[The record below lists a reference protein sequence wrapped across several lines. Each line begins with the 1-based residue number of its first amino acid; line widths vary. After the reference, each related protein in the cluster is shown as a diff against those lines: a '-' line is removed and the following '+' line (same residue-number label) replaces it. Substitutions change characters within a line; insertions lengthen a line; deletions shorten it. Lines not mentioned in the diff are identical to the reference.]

1 MNKRQGYWRR
11 AVASVV
17 MYCLIF
23 AQVVPSAYA
32 ASTDI
37 SDVPMA
43 LKNQIPPNIMLTL
56 DDSGSMQWEFM
67 PEQDMHFSLFLH
79 PRPASPYGGS
89 TYPNQLP
96 NFNDTNVH
104 NFFGRSS
111 ANNKLYYN
119 PDTTYRPWSNSD
131 GSLMANADPA
141 KALYNPALPT
151 AGNTNLTVQNTKS
164 ANWFSGPNLT
174 SATCSP
180 CPSNHT
186 YWPITY
192 FNYNGTGATTT
203 RASYTKV
210 EITTATPAGATFT
223 SPGGI
228 TRKRDEEIQNFANWF
243 QYYRSRVLTARA
255 GIGRAFSTLG
265 TTPRVGFGTINAS
278 PATIDGVASN
288 GTVVLGVR
296 AFTGTARTSF
306 FTNFYGRVIPAA
318 GTPLRNA
325 ADDVGV
331 YFSRTDANG
340 PWGANPGS
348 GGGSQYSCRQN
359 YHILTTDGYW
369 NGAAASTAGATA
381 NVDNTSGAVIT
392 KTDGATFQYT
402 PANPFLDS
410 WSNTLADVAMY
421 YWARDLRPDLAN
433 NVSTNSKDP
442 AFWQHLTTFGVS
454 IGLAG
459 TISVGR
465 IRLVFATF
473 KSFSDLD
480 TNSDGFLSPT
490 EAGRLTY
497 FTSANYAATDTNSD
511 GKISLAEFFAV
522 FGAITFSQLDANSD
536 GFLSPTEA
544 NGSAEVSAN
553 FTALDTN
560 SDGKISP
567 AELSLSITWPN
578 PNITDPAKIDD
589 LAHAA
594 VNGRGGFFVATDPDS
609 LANSLTT
616 TINEIAARSGAA
628 AAVAVSTPNVVA
640 GDNFSYEVSYNSG
653 TWSGDL
659 QAYPINLAT
668 GIPNTAAP
676 VWSSS
681 AQIQLDDRTSA
692 SRKIATYTGVA
703 GTGQGIQFQ
712 PTTASTATK
721 LSAAQQALLNS
732 ATPPGPSDGAAVVA
746 YLRGDRSG
754 ETTGTYRSRTHLLG
768 DIIHAEPLVIREP
781 TQNYSDTGYASFK
794 TTNASRPKIVLAG
807 ANDGML
813 HAFNA
818 ATGAEEWAY
827 VPNLVMG
834 SLNNL
839 SSKNGYTHKYTVDGT
854 PVSGDV
860 NFSNTDG
867 VSQKPAPPAPDWH
880 TVVAGGLGKGGR
892 GYYAL
897 DVTQLPGAET
907 DLAGKVLWEFPNS
920 ATSATV
926 RANTGYS
933 FGRPIIVKTR
943 AAGWVV
949 LVTSGYNNGTNAGDS
964 GGDGKGYLF
973 VLNAR
978 TGALIRAIST
988 GIGSTS
994 EPSGLAHISG
1004 YVESRDADNT
1014 VDYVYGGDLK
1024 GNVWRF
1030 DLTNAGSSGAWNVA
1044 LLATLVDA
1052 SGVAQP
1058 VTTEPEL
1065 AKIAITGGAYKRFV
1079 YVGTG
1084 RYLGDSDIPG
1094 VAGANVNASQTQ
1106 TMYGLVDDLSNPGG
1120 SNPVINP
1127 LRNNLQQQ
1135 TLTVSDP
1142 KTGDRT
1148 ASANT
1153 LDFSTK
1159 KGWYIDLPAAGERL
1173 DTHPALAYN
1182 ALVFNTNAPNS
1193 DPCVPGGSSYLN
1205 MLDYQTGGYL
1215 EGSAGGKSSVRYAD
1229 TLANRAILIKL
1240 PNGTILALTRKSDAT
1255 TAAGPGTPIGSGS
1268 ATARKSWI
1276 ELMQ

>member
-1 MNKRQGYWRR
+1 MNKRQRYWRR

-17 MYCLIF
+17 MWCLIF
-23 AQVVPSAYA
+23 GQVVPSAYA

-67 PEQDMHFSLFLH
+67 PEQDMHFSIFLQ

-89 TYPNQLP
+89 TYANQLP

-119 PDTTYRPWSNSD
+119 PDSTYRPWSNSD
-131 GSLMANADPA
+131 GSLMANANPA
-141 KALYNPALPT
+141 AALYNPALPT
-151 AGNTNLTVQNTKS
+151 AGNTNLTVQNTKR
-164 ANWFSGPNLT
+164 ADWFSGPNLN
-174 SATCSP
+174 SAFCDP
-180 CPSNHT
+180 GCGANHT

-192 FNYNGTGATTT
+192 FNYNGTGSRTT

-228 TRKRDEEIQNFANWF
+228 TRTRAEEIQNFANWF
-243 QYYRSRVLTARA
+243 QYYRSRILTARA

-278 PATIDGVASN
+278 PTTIDGVASN
-288 GTVVLGVR
+288 GTVVSGVR
-296 AFTGTARTSF
+296 AFTGTARTNF
-306 FTNFYGRVIPAA
+306 FTSFYGRTIPAA

-348 GGGSQYSCRQN
+348 GGGTQYSCRQN

-369 NGAAASTAGATA
+369 NDAGASTAGARA

-392 KTDGATFQYT
+392 KTDGTTFQYT
-402 PANPFLDS
+402 PANPFRDS

-421 YWARDLRPDLAN
+421 YWVRDLRPDLAN

-459 TISVGR
+459 TIP
-465 IRLVFATF
+465 IATV
-473 KSFSDLD
+473 DAALG
-480 TNSDGFLSPT
+480 TNP
-490 EAGRLTY
+490 
-497 FTSANYAATDTNSD
+497 
-511 GKISLAEFFAV
+511 
-522 FGAITFSQLDANSD
+522 
-536 GFLSPTEA
+536 
-544 NGSAEVSAN
+544 
-553 FTALDTN
+553 
-560 SDGKISP
+560 P
-567 AELSLSITWPN
+567 AITWPD
-578 PNITDPAKIDD
+578 PNATDPAKIDD

-594 VNGRGGFFVATDPDS
+594 VNGRGGFFVATDPDT
-609 LANSLTT
+609 LASSLTA
-616 TINEIAARSGAA
+616 TINDIAARSGAA

-653 TWSGDL
+653 NWSGDV
-659 QAYPINLAT
+659 QAYPIDLTT
-668 GIPNTAAP
+668 GIPNTSAP

-681 AQIQLDDRTSA
+681 AQAQLDARTSA
-692 SRKIATYTGVA
+692 SRKIATYKGTA

-732 ATPPGPSDGAAVVA
+732 PTTPPGPSDGAAVAA

-754 ETTGTYRSRTHLLG
+754 ETAGTYRSRTHLLG

-781 TQNYSDTGYASFK
+781 AQNYGDTGYASFK
-794 TTNASRPKIVLAG
+794 TTNASRPKLLLQG

-827 VPNLVMG
+827 VPNLVIG

-839 SSKNGYTHKYTVDGT
+839 SSKNGYTHKYYVDGT
-854 PVSGDV
+854 PVSGDIDF
-860 NFSNTDG
+860 NNTDG
-867 VSQKPAPPAPDWH
+867 ISQKPTPPAPDWR
-880 TVVAGGLGKGGR
+880 TIVVGGLGKGGR
-892 GYYAL
+892 GFYAL
-897 DVTQLPGAET
+897 DVTALPGAET

-920 ATSATV
+920 ATNATV
-926 RANTGYS
+926 RANIGYS

-943 AAGWVV
+943 ARGWVV

-978 TGALIRAIST
+978 TGDLIQAIST
-988 GIGSTS
+988 GVGSTS

-1004 YVESRDADNT
+1004 YVESRDTDNT

-1030 DLTNAGSSGAWNVA
+1030 DLSHASSIGGWNVA
-1044 LLATLVDA
+1044 LLASLVDS
-1052 SGVAQP
+1052 SGNFQP

-1065 AKIAITGGAYKRFV
+1065 AKISITGGTYKRFV

-1094 VAGANVNASQTQ
+1094 VSGANVNASQTQ

-1127 LRNNLQQQ
+1127 LRANLQQQ
-1135 TLTVSDP
+1135 TFTVNADGS
-1142 KTGDRT
+1142 RVAT
-1148 ASANT
+1148 ANSLN
-1153 LDFSTK
+1153 FSTQ

-1173 DTHPALAYN
+1173 DTHPTLAYS

-1215 EGSAGGKSSVRYAD
+1215 EGSAGGKSSIRYAD

-1255 TAAGPGTPIGSGS
+1255 TTAGPGTPVSSSSG
-1268 ATARKSWI
+1268 TTRKSWI

>member
-1 MNKRQGYWRR
+1 MNKRQRYWRR
-11 AVASVV
+11 AVASVL
-17 MYCLIF
+17 MYSLIF
-23 AQVVPSAYA
+23 GQVVPSAYA

-43 LKNQIPPNIMLTL
+43 LKNQISPNIMLTL
-56 DDSGSMQWEFM
+56 DDSGSMQWEYM
-67 PEQDMHFSLFLH
+67 PEASGMDFSLFLQ

-89 TYPNQLP
+89 TYANQVP
-96 NFNDTNVH
+96 NFNDTNLH
-104 NFFGRSS
+104 NFYGRSS
-111 ANNKLYYN
+111 ANNKVYYN

-131 GSLMANADPA
+131 GSLMANANPA
-141 KALYNPALPT
+141 AALYNPALPT
-151 AGNTNLTVQNTKS
+151 AGNTNLTAQTTKR
-164 ANWFSGPNLT
+164 ADWFSDFRDPGNLNT
-174 SATCSP
+174 AFCDP
-180 CPSNHT
+180 GCNANHT

-192 FNYNGTGATTT
+192 FNYNGTGSRTT

-265 TTPRVGFGTINAS
+265 PTPRVGFGTINAS
-278 PATIDGVASN
+278 PVTIDGVASS
-288 GTVVLGVR
+288 GTVVSGVR
-296 AFTGTARTSF
+296 TFTGTARTNF
-306 FTNFYGRVIPAA
+306 FTTFYGRTIPAA

-348 GGGSQYSCRQN
+348 GGGTQYSCRQN

-369 NGAAASTAGATA
+369 NDAGASTAGARA
-381 NVDNTSGAVIT
+381 NVDNTSGAVFT
-392 KTDGATFQYT
+392 RTDGTTFQYT
-402 PANPFLDS
+402 PANPFRDS
-410 WSNTLADVAMY
+410 WSGTLADVAMY
-421 YWARDLRPDLAN
+421 YWVRDLRPDLAN

-459 TISVGR
+459 TIP
-465 IRLVFATF
+465 IATI
-473 KSFSDLD
+473 DAALG
-480 TNSDGFLSPT
+480 TNP
-490 EAGRLTY
+490 
-497 FTSANYAATDTNSD
+497 
-511 GKISLAEFFAV
+511 
-522 FGAITFSQLDANSD
+522 
-536 GFLSPTEA
+536 
-544 NGSAEVSAN
+544 
-553 FTALDTN
+553 
-560 SDGKISP
+560 P
-567 AELSLSITWPN
+567 AITWPN
-578 PNITDPAKIDD
+578 PNATDPAKIDD

-594 VNGRGGFFVATDPDS
+594 VNGRGGFFVATDPDTFAS
-609 LANSLTT
+609 SLTA
-616 TINEIAARSGAA
+616 TINDIAARSGAA
-628 AAVAVSTPNVVA
+628 AAVAVSTPNVVS

-653 TWSGDL
+653 NWSGDL
-659 QAYPINLAT
+659 QAFPIDLAT
-668 GIPNTAAP
+668 GIPNTSAP
-676 VWSSS
+676 VWSTS
-681 AQIQLDDRTSA
+681 AQTQLDARTSA
-692 SRKIATYTGVA
+692 NRKIATYTSTA
-703 GTGQGIQFQ
+703 GTSQGIAFQ
-712 PTTASTATK
+712 MAN
-721 LSAAQQALLNS
+721 LSAPQQALLNS
-732 ATPPGPSDGAAVVA
+732 PTPPGPSDGAAVVA

-754 ETTGTYRSRTHLLG
+754 EATGTYRSRTHLLG

-781 TQNYSDTGYASFK
+781 TQNYGDTGYASFK
-794 TTNASRPKIVLAG
+794 TTNASRPKLVLQG

-839 SSKNGYTHKYTVDGT
+839 SSKNGYTHKYYVDGT

-860 NFSNTDG
+860 DFDYTDPLP
-867 VSQKPAPPAPDWH
+867 KTRTPAWR
-880 TVVAGGLGKGGR
+880 TIVVGGLGKGGR
-892 GYYAL
+892 GFYAL
-897 DVTQLPGAET
+897 DVTALPGAET

-920 ATSATV
+920 KTDPKV
-926 RANTGYS
+926 IRNIGYS

-943 AAGWVV
+943 ARGWVV

-978 TGALIRAIST
+978 TGELIQAIST
-988 GIGSTS
+988 GVGSTS

-1004 YVESRDADNT
+1004 YVESRDVDNT

-1030 DLTNAGSSGAWNVA
+1030 DLTNASSIGAWNVA
-1044 LLATLVDA
+1044 LLASLVDS
-1052 SGVAQP
+1052 SGNFQP

-1065 AKIAITGGAYKRFV
+1065 AKIRITGGTYKRFV
-1079 YVGTG
+1079 YAGTG

-1094 VAGANVNASQTQ
+1094 VSGANVNASQTQ
-1106 TMYGLVDDLSNPGG
+1106 TMYGLVDDLSPPKG

-1127 LRNNLQQQ
+1127 LRTNLQRQ
-1135 TLTVSDP
+1135 TFSVNADGS
-1142 KTGDRT
+1142 RVAT
-1148 ASANT
+1148 ANS

-1159 KGWYIDLPAAGERL
+1159 KGWYIDLPATGERL
-1173 DTHPALAYN
+1173 DTHPTLAYS
-1182 ALVFNTNAPNS
+1182 ALVFNTNAPSS

-1215 EGSAGGKSSVRYAD
+1215 EGSAGGKSSIRYAD

-1255 TAAGPGTPIGSGS
+1255 TAAGPGTPISGGSG
-1268 ATARKSWI
+1268 TTRKSWI

>member
-1 MNKRQGYWRR
+1 MNKRQRYWRR
-11 AVASVV
+11 AVASVL
-17 MYCLIF
+17 MYSLIF
-23 AQVVPSAYA
+23 GQVVPSAYA

-43 LKNQIPPNIMLTL
+43 LKNQISPNIMLTL
-56 DDSGSMQWEFM
+56 DDSGSMQWEYM
-67 PEQDMHFSLFLH
+67 PEASGMDFSLFLQ

-89 TYPNQLP
+89 TYANQVP
-96 NFNDTNVH
+96 NFNDTNLH
-104 NFFGRSS
+104 NFYGRSS
-111 ANNKLYYN
+111 ANNKVYYN

-131 GSLMANADPA
+131 GSLMANANPA
-141 KALYNPALPT
+141 AALYNPALPT
-151 AGNTNLTVQNTKS
+151 AGNTNLTAQTTKR
-164 ANWFSGPNLT
+164 ADWFSDFRDPGNLNR
-174 SATCSP
+174 AFFDP
-180 CPSNHT
+180 GANANHT

-192 FNYNGTGATTT
+192 FNYNGTGSRTT

-265 TTPRVGFGTINAS
+265 PTPRVGFGTINAS
-278 PATIDGVASN
+278 PVTIDGVTSS
-288 GTVVLGVR
+288 GTVVSGVR
-296 AFTGTARTSF
+296 AFTGTARTNF
-306 FTNFYGRVIPAA
+306 FTTFYGRTIPAA

-348 GGGSQYSCRQN
+348 GGGTQYSCRQN

-369 NGAAASTAGATA
+369 NDAGASTAGARA
-381 NVDNTSGAVIT
+381 NVDNTSGAVFT
-392 KTDGATFQYT
+392 KTDGTTFQYT
-402 PANPFLDS
+402 PANPFRDS
-410 WSNTLADVAMY
+410 WSGTLADVAMY
-421 YWARDLRPDLAN
+421 YWVRDLRPDLAN

-465 IRLVFATF
+465 IRLIFAAF
-473 KSFSDLD
+473 KSFSELD

-490 EAGRLTY
+490 EARGLAY
-497 FTSANYAATDTNSD
+497 FTSANYTATDTNSD

-522 FGAITFSQLDANSD
+522 FSAITFSQLDANSD

-567 AELSLSITWPN
+567 AELSLSITWPD
-578 PNITDPAKIDD
+578 PNATNPAKIDD

-594 VNGRGGFFVATDPDS
+594 VNGRGGFFVATDPDTFAS
-609 LANSLTT
+609 SLTA
-616 TINEIAARSGAA
+616 TINDIAARSGAA
-628 AAVAVSTPNVVA
+628 AAVAVSTPNVVS

-653 TWSGDL
+653 NWSGDL
-659 QAYPINLAT
+659 QAFPIDLAT
-668 GIPNTAAP
+668 GIPNTSAP
-676 VWSSS
+676 VWSTS
-681 AQIQLDDRTSA
+681 AQTQLDARTSA
-692 SRKIATYTGVA
+692 NRKIATYTSTA
-703 GTGQGIQFQ
+703 GTSQGIAFQ
-712 PTTASTATK
+712 MAN
-721 LSAAQQALLNS
+721 LSAPQQALLNS
-732 ATPPGPSDGAAVVA
+732 PTPPGPSDGAAVVA

-754 ETTGTYRSRTHLLG
+754 EATGTYRSRTHLLG

-781 TQNYSDTGYASFK
+781 TQNYGDTGYASFK
-794 TTNASRPKIVLAG
+794 TTNASRPKLVLQG

-839 SSKNGYTHKYTVDGT
+839 SSKNGYTHKYYVDGT

-860 NFSNTDG
+860 DFDYTDPLP
-867 VSQKPAPPAPDWH
+867 KTRTPAWR
-880 TVVAGGLGKGGR
+880 TIVVGGLGKGGR
-892 GYYAL
+892 GFYAL
-897 DVTQLPGAET
+897 DVTALPGAET

-920 ATSATV
+920 KTDPKV
-926 RANTGYS
+926 IRNIGYS

-943 AAGWVV
+943 ARGWVV

-964 GGDGKGYLF
+964 GGDGKGYLL

-978 TGALIRAIST
+978 TGELIQAIST
-988 GIGSTS
+988 GVGSTS

-1004 YVESRDADNT
+1004 YVESRDVDNT

-1030 DLTNAGSSGAWNVA
+1030 DLTNASSIGAWNVA
-1044 LLATLVDA
+1044 LLASLVDS
-1052 SGVAQP
+1052 SGNFQP

-1065 AKIAITGGAYKRFV
+1065 AKIRITGGTYKRFV
-1079 YVGTG
+1079 YAGTG

-1094 VAGANVNASQTQ
+1094 VSGANVNASQTQ
-1106 TMYGLVDDLSNPGG
+1106 TMYGLVDDLSPPKG

-1127 LRNNLQQQ
+1127 LRTNLQRQ
-1135 TLTVSDP
+1135 TFSVNADGS
-1142 KTGDRT
+1142 RVAT
-1148 ASANT
+1148 ANS

-1159 KGWYIDLPAAGERL
+1159 KGWYIDLPATGERL
-1173 DTHPALAYN
+1173 DTHPTLAYS
-1182 ALVFNTNAPNS
+1182 ALVFNTNAPSS

-1255 TAAGPGTPIGSGS
+1255 TAAGPGTPISGGSG
-1268 ATARKSWI
+1268 TTRKSWI

>member
-1 MNKRQGYWRR
+1 MNKRQQYWRKC
-11 AVASVV
+11 VASVTLFSLV
-17 MYCLIF
+17 F
-23 AQVVPSAYA
+23 AQVVPAAYA

-89 TYPNQLP
+89 TYANQVP
-96 NFNDTNVH
+96 NFNDANVH

-131 GSLMANADPA
+131 GSLMANANPA
-141 KALYNPALPT
+141 AALYNPALPA
-151 AGNTNLTVQNTKS
+151 AGNTNLTVQNTKR
-164 ANWFSGPNLT
+164 ADWFSGPNLN
-174 SATCSP
+174 SAFYDP
-180 CPSNHT
+180 GANANHT

-192 FNYNGTGATTT
+192 FNYNGTGNRNL

-278 PATIDGVASN
+278 PATIDGVASS
-288 GTVVLGVR
+288 GTVVSGVR
-296 AFTGTARTSF
+296 AFTGANRTNF
-306 FTNFYGRVIPAA
+306 FTTFYGRTIPAA

-331 YFSRTDANG
+331 YFSRADAQG
-340 PWGANPGS
+340 PWGANPGA
-348 GGGSQYSCRQN
+348 GGGTQYSCRQN

-369 NGAAASTAGATA
+369 NDAGASTAGARA

-392 KTDGATFQYT
+392 RTDGTTFQYT
-402 PANPFLDS
+402 PANPFRDS
-410 WSNTLADVAMY
+410 WSSTLADVAMY
-421 YWARDLRPDLAN
+421 YWVRDLRPDLAN

-442 AFWQHLTTFGVS
+442 AFWQHLTTFTVS

-459 TISVGR
+459 TIP
-465 IRLVFATF
+465 LATI
-473 KSFSDLD
+473 
-480 TNSDGFLSPT
+480 N
-490 EAGRLTY
+490 
-497 FTSANYAATDTNSD
+497 AA
-511 GKISLAEFFAV
+511 
-522 FGAITFSQLDANSD
+522 FGAT
-536 GFLSPTEA
+536 P
-544 NGSAEVSAN
+544 
-553 FTALDTN
+553 
-560 SDGKISP
+560 P
-567 AELSLSITWPN
+567 AITWPDPNASN
-578 PNITDPAKIDD
+578 PNKIDD

-594 VNGRGGFFVATDPDS
+594 VNGRGGFFVATDPDT
-609 LANSLTT
+609 LANSLTA

-676 VWSSS
+676 AWSTS
-681 AQIQLDDRTSA
+681 AQTQLDARTSA
-692 SRKIATYTGVA
+692 SRKIATYTGTA

-732 ATPPGPSDGAAVVA
+732 PTTPPGPSDGAAVVA

-754 ETTGTYRSRTHLLG
+754 ETAGTYRSRTHVLG

-781 TQNYSDTGYASFK
+781 VQNYGDTGYASFK
-794 TTNASRPKIVLAG
+794 TTNASRTKLLLQG

-813 HAFNA
+813 HAFNT
-818 ATGAEEWAY
+818 ATGTEEWAY

-839 SSKNGYTHKYTVDGT
+839 SSKNGFTHKYYVDGT

-867 VSQKPAPPAPDWH
+867 ISQKPTPPSPDWR
-880 TVVAGGLGKGGR
+880 TIVVGGLGKGGR
-892 GYYAL
+892 GFYAL

-920 ATSATV
+920 ATNASV
-926 RANTGYS
+926 RANIGYS

-943 AAGWVV
+943 ARGWVV
-949 LVTSGYNNGTNAGDS
+949 LVASGYNNGTDS

-978 TGALIRAIST
+978 TGALIKAIDT
-988 GIGSTS
+988 GVGSAS
-994 EPSGLAHISG
+994 DPSGLAHISG

-1030 DLTNAGSSGAWNVA
+1030 DLTHANSIGAWNVE
-1044 LLATLVDA
+1044 LLANLVD
-1052 SGVAQP
+1052 STGNFQP

-1065 AKIAITGGAYKRFV
+1065 AKIRITGGTYKRFV

-1084 RYLGDSDIPG
+1084 LYLGDSDIPG
-1094 VAGANVNASQTQ
+1094 VAGANVHASQTQ

-1127 LRNNLQQQ
+1127 LRVNLQQQ
-1135 TLTVSDP
+1135 TFSVNAN
-1142 KTGDRT
+1142 GNRVAT
-1148 ASANT
+1148 ANP
-1153 LDFSTK
+1153 LNFSTR
-1159 KGWYIDLPAAGERL
+1159 KGWYIDLPASGERI
-1173 DTHPALAYN
+1173 DTHPTLAYS
-1182 ALVFNTNAPNS
+1182 ALVFNTNVPSS

-1205 MLDYQTGGYL
+1205 TLDYQTGGYL
-1215 EGSAGGKSSVRYAD
+1215 EGSAGGNSSVRYAD
-1229 TLANRAILIKL
+1229 TLANRAILIRL
-1240 PNGTILALTRKSDAT
+1240 PNGTILALTRRSDAT
-1255 TAAGPGTPIGSGS
+1255 TTAGPGTPISGGSG
-1268 ATARKSWI
+1268 TTRKSWI